1 MKDLTDDHIGSTNV
15 NMSALSDDPKVSL
28 AWSTEKIDKLINDY
42 EEGIVD
48 IREMFNSPFINNDVQ
63 VRRPK
68 LQFEYTKDERDEL
81 RKCAADPLY
90 FAEHF
95 AYAMTDDGLQI
106 LKYRDYQQQIIN
118 TIHQSKFSILMAS
131 RQIGKTI
138 TTATFIVWFLI
149 FNKDKNALVV
159 ADVMDT
165 TKELIDKM
173 KNIILNLPFYMKPG
187 LVINNVMMLKFDN
200 GSRILGRTTTK
211 KTGIGFNIHLLYM
224 DEFAHIDDSFLGFF
238 YRSIYP
244 TISAMPNSKVIITS
258 TPSGVNRFYRLW
270 MDAIEKKNTYVPMRV
285 DWWQV
290 PGRDEKWREE
300 TIANLGSEEDFNQEY
315 GLQFFSGD
323 TLLMSASELR
333 RMNRAKTTYEAFK
346 SELLTFDETD
356 YSRFFRFHP
365 NFVNKN
371 LTGNVDLRHDT
382 NYYVLS
388 VDTGDGLGR
397 DYSVI
402 NIYKVVAL
410 PLEIL
415 KKHRTFIK
423 EDHDVV
429 GLVQVGIFRCNT
441 ANIDAFCEIAKN
453 IIFKFFN
460 PQYVRVVIELN
471 HKGERVHDKM
481 KTHGDY
487 WSGMVVFSRHRDGDK
502 YMSPGIILTN
512 EKVKDKYCEDFRYYV
527 VLEKIIPNEFFTVE
541 EISGLGKTKVNGSYR
556 SQSGNDDCAISSVNI
571 STFFKSPQFHEV
583 ADDVVMKIADD
594 AYITAVKE
602 EFIEYNLR
610 MDAKDTGMEA
620 SYITSLNNLM
630 S

>member
-1 MKDLTDDHIGSTNV
+1 
-15 NMSALSDDPKVSL
+15 
-28 AWSTEKIDKLINDY
+28 
-42 EEGIVD
+42 
-48 IREMFNSPFINNDVQ
+48 
-63 VRRPK
+63 
-68 LQFEYTKDERDEL
+68 
-81 RKCAADPLY
+81 
-90 FAEHF
+90 
-95 AYAMTDDGLQI
+95 
-106 LKYRDYQQQIIN
+106 
-118 TIHQSKFSILMAS
+118 
-131 RQIGKTI
+131 
-138 TTATFIVWFLI
+138 
-149 FNKDKNALVV
+149 
-159 ADVMDT
+159 
-165 TKELIDKM
+165 
-173 KNIILNLPFYMKPG
+173 
-187 LVINNVMMLKFDN
+187 
-200 GSRILGRTTTK
+200 
-211 KTGIGFNIHLLYM
+211 
-224 DEFAHIDDSFLGFF
+224 
-238 YRSIYP
+238 
-244 TISAMPNSKVIITS
+244 
-258 TPSGVNRFYRLW
+258 
-270 MDAIEKKNTYVPMRV
+270 
-285 DWWQV
+285 
-290 PGRDEKWREE
+290 
-300 TIANLGSEEDFNQEY
+300 
-315 GLQFFSGD
+315 
-323 TLLMSASELR
+323 MSASELR

>member
-1 MKDLTDDHIGSTNV
+1 MKDLTEDHIGSTSV
-15 NMSALSDDPKVSL
+15 NMSNLSDDPKTSL
-28 AWSTEKIDKLINDY
+28 AWSTEKINKLISDY
-42 EEGIVD
+42 EEGMVD
-48 IREMFNSPFINNDVQ
+48 IREMVNSPFINNDIQ
-63 VRRPK
+63 IRRPK
-68 LQFEYTKDERDEL
+68 LQFEYTKDEREEL

-90 FAEHF
+90 FAEHY
-95 AYAMTDDGLQI
+95 AYAMTDEGLQV
-106 LKYRDYQQQIIN
+106 LKYRDYQQQIIG
-118 TIHQSKFSILMAS
+118 TIHQNRFSILMAS

-138 TTATFIVWFLI
+138 TTATFIVWFLL

-173 KNIILNLPFYMKPG
+173 KNILLYLPFFMKPG

-224 DEFAHIDDSFLGFF
+224 DEFAHIDASFLSFF
-238 YRSIYP
+238 YRSIFP
-244 TISAMPNSKVIITS
+244 TISAMQNSRVIITS
-258 TPSGVNRFYRLW
+258 TPSGTNRFYRLW
-270 MDAIEKKNTYVPMRV
+270 MDAVEGKNTYVPMRV

-300 TIANLGSEEDFNQEY
+300 AIANLGSEEDFNQEY
-315 GLQFFSGD
+315 GLQFYSGD
-323 TLLMSASELR
+323 TLLMSAMELR
-333 RMNRAKTTYEAFK
+333 RMNKAKISYEAFK
-346 SELLTFDETD
+346 TELLEFNEVD
-356 YSRFFRFHP
+356 YSKYFKFHP
-365 NFVNKN
+365 NFMQKN
-371 LTGNVDLRHDT
+371 LLGNVDLKHDT

-388 VDTGDGLGR
+388 VDTSDGLGR

-402 NIYKVVAL
+402 NIYKAIAL

-415 KKHRTFIK
+415 RKHKTFIK

-429 GLVQVGIFRCNT
+429 GLVQVGLFRCNT
-441 ANIDAFCEIAKN
+441 ANIDAFCELAKN

-487 WSGMVVFSRHRDGDK
+487 WSGMVVYSRHRDGDK

-512 EKVKDKYCEDFRYYV
+512 EKVKDRYCEDFRYYV
-527 VLEKIIPNEFFTVE
+527 VLEKIIPNEFVTVE

-571 STFFKSPQFHEV
+571 STFFRSPQFYEV
-583 ADDVVMKIADD
+583 ADEVVMKITDD

-610 MDAKDTGMEA
+610 MDAKDTGLDPG
-620 SYITSLNNLM
+620 YISNLNSMM